1 MTKFLLIILF
11 VMGSAHAQKI
21 EGTANVAPG
30 DKLTYKFTYGGNSV
44 SFQEIITSVTPDE
57 IKGEIVMLDRKI
69 EFQGQSMGV
78 ILKEISIANGQALN
92 FKTSVKMFDANT
104 ALNDKWENIFT
115 VVLDSFT
122 VDMKT
127 QHKADKFEKIKL
139 QFNEFN
145 ALRISQSGTIQGK
158 QNDKEFRG
166 TESSKY
172 WIGVVNGVQLMLRR
186 EYQNSFGDKTIVELT
201 DAQLTGA
208 K

>member
-1 MTKFLLIILF
+1 MKKILLILLF
-11 VMGSAHAQKI
+11 VITNTHAQKI
-21 EGTANVAPG
+21 EGSVNVAPG
-30 DKLTYKFTYGGNSV
+30 DKLTYKLTFGGNSV
-44 SFQEIITSVTPDE
+44 SFQNVITSVTSDE
-57 IKGEIVMLDRKI
+57 IKGEIVILDRKM

-78 ILKEISIANGQALN
+78 ISKEISIANGQAVK
-92 FKTSVKMFDANT
+92 FKTPVKMYDAST
-104 ALNDKWENIFT
+104 ALNDKWENTIT
-115 VVLDSFT
+115 ADLDSLS
-122 VDMKT
+122 VDIKS

-158 QNDKEFRG
+158 QNEKEFRG

-186 EYQNSFGDKTIVELT
+186 EYQNSFGDKTIIELT

>member
-1 MTKFLLIILF
+1 MKFLLLALLLSI
-11 VMGSAHAQKI
+11 SNAHAQKI

-30 DKLTYKFTYGGNSV
+30 DKLTYKFTFGGNSV
-44 SFQEIITSVTPDE
+44 SFQKIITSVTPDE
-57 IKGEIVMLDRKI
+57 IKGEIVILDRKM

-78 ILKEISIANGQALN
+78 LSKEISVANGQAVK
-92 FKTSVKMFDANT
+92 FKTPVKMYDANT
-104 ALNDKWENIFT
+104 ALNDKWENTFT
-115 VVLDSFT
+115 ADLDSFS
-122 VDMKT
+122 VDMKS

-139 QFNEFN
+139 QFNEIN

-158 QNDKEFRG
+158 QNEKEFRG

-172 WIGVVNGVQLMLRR
+172 WIGVINGVQLMLRR
-186 EYQNSFGDKTIVELT
+186 EYQNSFGDKTIIELT

>member
-1 MTKFLLIILF
+1 MTKFLILVLF
-11 VMGSAHAQKI
+11 IVGSVHAQKI

-30 DKLTYKFTYGGNSV
+30 DKLTYKFTFGGNSV
-44 SFQEIITSVTPDE
+44 SFQKIITSVTPDE

-78 ILKEISIANGQALN
+78 ISKEISAANGQAVN
-92 FKTSVKMFDANT
+92 FKTPVKMYDANT
-104 ALNDKWENIFT
+104 ALNDRWENTFT
-115 VVLDSFT
+115 VALDSFS

-145 ALRISQSGTIQGK
+145 ALRISESGTIQGK

-186 EYQNSFGDKTIVELT
+186 EYQNSFGDKTIIELT

>member
-1 MTKFLLIILF
+1 MKKILLILLF
-11 VMGSAHAQKI
+11 VITNTYAQKI
-21 EGTANVAPG
+21 EGSVNVAPG
-30 DKLTYKFTYGGNSV
+30 DKLTYKLTFGGNSV
-44 SFQEIITSVTPDE
+44 SFQNIITAVTSDE
-57 IKGEIVMLDRKI
+57 IKGEIVILDRKM

-78 ILKEISIANGQALN
+78 ISKEISIANGQAVK
-92 FKTSVKMFDANT
+92 FKTPVKMYDAST
-104 ALNDKWENIFT
+104 ALNDKWENTIT
-115 VVLDSFT
+115 ADLDSLS
-122 VDMKT
+122 VDIKS

-158 QNDKEFRG
+158 QNEKEFRG

-186 EYQNSFGDKTIVELT
+186 EYQNSFGDKTTIELT
-201 DAQLTGA
+201 DAQLSGV

>member
-1 MTKFLLIILF
+1 MLF
-11 VMGSAHAQKI
+11 VIGSANAQKI

-30 DKLTYKFTYGGNSV
+30 DKLTYKFTFGGNSV
-44 SFQEIITSVTPDE
+44 SFQKIITSVTPDE
-57 IKGEIVMLDRKI
+57 IKGEIVILDRKM

-78 ILKEISIANGQALN
+78 LSKEISVANGQAVK
-92 FKTSVKMFDANT
+92 FKTPVKMYDANT
-104 ALNDKWENIFT
+104 ALNDKWENTFT
-115 VVLDSFT
+115 ADLDSFS
-122 VDMKT
+122 VDMKS

-139 QFNEFN
+139 QFNEIN

-158 QNDKEFRG
+158 QNEKEFRG

-172 WIGVVNGVQLMLRR
+172 WIGVINGVQLMLRR
-186 EYQNSFGDKTIVELT
+186 EYQNSFGDKTIIELT

>member
-1 MTKFLLIILF
+1 MKKILLILLF
-11 VMGSAHAQKI
+11 VITNTYAQKI
-21 EGTANVAPG
+21 EGSVNVAPG
-30 DKLTYKFTYGGNSV
+30 DKLTYKLTFGGNSV
-44 SFQEIITSVTPDE
+44 SFQNVITSVTSDE
-57 IKGEIVMLDRKI
+57 IKGEIVILDRKM

-78 ILKEISIANGQALN
+78 ISKEISIANGQAVK
-92 FKTSVKMFDANT
+92 FKTPVKMYDAST
-104 ALNDKWENIFT
+104 ALNDKWENTIT
-115 VVLDSFT
+115 ADLDSLS
-122 VDMKT
+122 VDIKS

-158 QNDKEFRG
+158 QNEKEFRG

-186 EYQNSFGDKTIVELT
+186 EYQNSFGDKTIIELT

>member
-1 MTKFLLIILF
+1 VTKFLLIILF

-21 EGTANVAPG
+21 EGTANVVPG
-30 DKLTYKFTYGGNSV
+30 DKLTYKFTFGGNSI
-44 SFQEIITSVTPDE
+44 SFQNTITSVTADE
-57 IKGEIVMLDRKI
+57 IKGEIVILDRKI
-69 EFQGQSMGV
+69 DFQAISMGV
-78 ILKEISIANGQALN
+78 ISKEMCASNGQSCS
-92 FKTSVKMFDANT
+92 FKTPVKMYDSNT
-104 ALNDKWENIFT
+104 ALNDKWENIIT
-115 VVLDSFT
+115 VMLDSFS
-122 VDMKT
+122 VDLKS

-186 EYQNSFGDKTIVELT
+186 EYQNSFGDKTVIELT

>member
-1 MTKFLLIILF
+1 
-11 VMGSAHAQKI
+11 MGSAQAQKI

-30 DKLTYKFTYGGNSV
+30 DKLTYKFTFGGNSV
-44 SFQEIITSVTPDE
+44 SFQTTITTVTSDE
-57 IKGEIVMLDRKI
+57 VKGEIVMLDRKI

-78 ILKEISIANGQALN
+78 ISKEISIANGQALN
-92 FKTSVKMFDANT
+92 FKTPVKMYDANT

-115 VVLDSFT
+115 VVLDSFS

-158 QNDKEFRG
+158 QNEKEFRG

-186 EYQNSFGDKTIVELT
+186 EYQNSFGDKTIIELT

>member
-1 MTKFLLIILF
+1 MTKFLLIFLL

-30 DKLTYKFTYGGNSV
+30 DKLTYKFTFGGNSV
-44 SFQEIITSVTPDE
+44 SFQKIITAVTPDE
-57 IKGEIVMLDRKI
+57 IRGEIVILDRKI

-78 ILKEISIANGQALN
+78 ISKEISIANGQAIN
-92 FKTSVKMFDANT
+92 FKTPVKMYDANT
-104 ALNDKWENIFT
+104 ALNDKWDNVFT

-172 WIGVVNGVQLMLRR
+172 WIGIVNGVQLMLRR
-186 EYQNSFGDKTIVELT
+186 EYQNSFGDKTIIELT